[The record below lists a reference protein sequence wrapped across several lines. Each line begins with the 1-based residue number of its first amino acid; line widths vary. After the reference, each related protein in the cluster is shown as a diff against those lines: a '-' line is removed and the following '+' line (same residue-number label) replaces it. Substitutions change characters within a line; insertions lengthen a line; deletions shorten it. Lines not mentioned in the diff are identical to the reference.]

1 MDGAESE
8 ILIYVKNM
16 LNITNITVT
25 GSEHRDADCKI
36 NLWAHMLELCS
47 EPDFTR
53 NPEISRRGTWQRGR
67 TAKGEKEAKVYL
79 ERASQPEK
87 V

>member
-8 ILIYVKNM
+8 ILIYEKNM
-16 LNITNITVT
+16 VNITNITVT

-47 EPDFTR
+47 EPDFTKESGIIR
-53 NPEISRRGTWQRGR
+53 APRR
-67 TAKGEKEAKVYL
+67 
-79 ERASQPEK
+79 S
-87 V
+87 

>member
-16 LNITNITVT
+16 VNITNITVT
-25 GSEHRDADCKI
+25 
-36 NLWAHMLELCS
+36 
-47 EPDFTR
+47 
-53 NPEISRRGTWQRGR
+53 GR